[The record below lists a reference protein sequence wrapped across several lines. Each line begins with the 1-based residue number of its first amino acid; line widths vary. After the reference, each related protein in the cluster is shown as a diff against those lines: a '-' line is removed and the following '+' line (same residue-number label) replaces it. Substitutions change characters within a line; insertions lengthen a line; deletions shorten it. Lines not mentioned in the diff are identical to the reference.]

1 MCRAMKS
8 SAIKV
13 SFYSLKPADFLMTG
27 LSSPF
32 LLETPTVVFARFSV
46 CFEGAVKMLENHLE
60 CHFSNICRL
69 FSQSDAGFG

>member
-1 MCRAMKS
+1 
-8 SAIKV
+8 
-13 SFYSLKPADFLMTG
+13 MTG